1 MRIKLTLFFLI
12 LWTGVQML
20 SAQTLG
26 NYTFSTGIDATKWIP
41 LTTTTNLLTVGS
53 GSTTHPYDSRRST
66 VLDIGFTFTFGS
78 EQYTKFSVNSDGNL
92 CFGTTATGFA
102 NYFPPP
108 FSSNNSNANNP
119 KINFFGANGDATFFQ
134 PNYVAMPPIDPNYI
148 NLQNSELSF
157 YAKGNST
164 GAVLQVGVMSD
175 PEDAATFELVST
187 LVLTDQ
193 YQLYEVPL
201 ADYLGSGTY
210 VAIRNVNMDIIRLDN
225 LTLGPLSACSKPTRL
240 VAHPEIY
247 EATLEWFSTATNF
260 NLYYKTSSA
269 PGYTVVQNVQ
279 NTYQLTNLT
288 ENTDYMWYVAARCG
302 DTLKES
308 AVSTFHTLCELIP
321 HQDLPFV
328 ETFDSCATTAD
339 LNTCFT
345 RLSLDQDY
353 PRV

>member
-1 MRIKLTLFFLI
+1 
-12 LWTGVQML
+12 
-20 SAQTLG
+20 
-26 NYTFSTGIDATKWIP
+26 
-41 LTTTTNLLTVGS
+41 
-53 GSTTHPYDSRRST
+53 
-66 VLDIGFTFTFGS
+66 
-78 EQYTKFSVNSDGNL
+78 
-92 CFGTTATGFA
+92 
-102 NYFPPP
+102 
-108 FSSNNSNANNP
+108 
-119 KINFFGANGDATFFQ
+119 
-134 PNYVAMPPIDPNYI
+134 MPPIDPNYI

>member
-1 MRIKLTLFFLI
+1 MDWCSDAFGADAGQLHLLNGYRCHKMDTVDHYHEFIDCREWQYYSPIRQQTFYRVGHRFHVY
-12 LWTGVQML
+12 LWVGTVYEVFGE
-20 SAQTLG
+20 LG
-26 NYTFSTGIDATKWIP
+26 RQPPFRYHGY
-41 LTTTTNLLTVGS
+41 G
-53 GSTTHPYDSRRST
+53 
-66 VLDIGFTFTFGS
+66 
-78 EQYTKFSVNSDGNL
+78 L
-92 CFGTTATGFA
+92 CEL
-102 NYFPPP
+102 FPPP